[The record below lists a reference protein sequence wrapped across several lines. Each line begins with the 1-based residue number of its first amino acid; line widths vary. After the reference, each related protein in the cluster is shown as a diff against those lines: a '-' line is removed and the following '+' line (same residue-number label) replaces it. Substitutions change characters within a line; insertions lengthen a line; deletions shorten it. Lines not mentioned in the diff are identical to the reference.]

1 MIHSF
6 DEALTVI
13 GDLKNE
19 LVGIVDI
26 KDALM
31 KSMDKLERISEKA
44 AETTTEISTA
54 TEQQVS
60 GVEDILNS
68 LEIVQ
73 GGIERLAEVLKT
85 D

>member
-1 MIHSF
+1 M
-6 DEALTVI
+6 
-13 GDLKNE
+13 
-19 LVGIVDI
+19 VDI

-31 KSMDKLERISEKA
+31 NSMDKLEQISEKA
-44 AETTTEISTA
+44 AETTTEISMA

-60 GVEDILNS
+60 GVEDILKS